1 MTAQDFQPTPIGL
14 QCTSGDDNRRVAP
27 RRKVLKAGT
36 IEFADTAIPC
46 TVRSLSATGAAN
58 EINTPLWFPDRF
70 VLAVRSRDT
79 SNELL
84 TRKLYERGAE
94 HVVEVA
100 DR

>member
-46 TVRSLSATGAAN
+46 TVRSLSATGAAI
-58 EINTPLWFPDRF
+58 EIASSKKVAFTPAKQLKD
-70 VLAVRSRDT
+70 AV
-79 SNELL
+79 N
-84 TRKLYERGAE
+84 G
-94 HVVEVA
+94 
-100 DR
+100 